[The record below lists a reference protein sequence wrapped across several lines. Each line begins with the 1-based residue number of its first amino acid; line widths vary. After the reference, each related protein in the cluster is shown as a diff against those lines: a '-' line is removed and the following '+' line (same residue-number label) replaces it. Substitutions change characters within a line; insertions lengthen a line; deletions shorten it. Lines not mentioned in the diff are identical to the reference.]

1 MTDAGW
7 RTCASN
13 ICRSYYARATFAA
26 HTIGYHPLSLVGQ
39 VFQNGPTPGGGSTL
53 EACVPRR
60 RAYPGIWQ
68 SVLASAPVEARIRA
82 RPPQS
87 RDCERFLS
95 VTRIF
100 AHLHVACYAFAQ
112 MAALAYDH
120 QALMEPNQGFQRK
133 NQSPF
138 TQTGVT
144 VAILT
149 RSVVHRSI
157 LTEW

>member
-1 MTDAGW
+1 MMRDCGP
-7 RTCASN
+7 
-13 ICRSYYARATFAA
+13 ARATFAA
-26 HTIGYHPLSLVGQ
+26 HTIGYHLLSLVGQ
-39 VFQNGPTPGGGSTL
+39 VFQNGPTPGGG
-53 EACVPRR
+53 ARWK